1 MSAPIHRPKPGSVL
15 VAAAAW
21 GLLGGLLIVAWLSA
35 DPGRGGAD
43 EGSLDRITG
52 ALGDSAVAG
61 GSGSGVEILLL
72 LLGIA
77 LLLLG
82 AALLARARWVLWP
95 LALTGISG
103 VIVLALGGRWQT
115 LVAMPLVLLGT
126 IALMTSGSRRYL
138 GAP

>member
-1 MSAPIHRPKPGSVL
+1 MSAPIHRSRPGSVL
-15 VAAAAW
+15 VAAAVW
-21 GLLGGLLIVAWLSA
+21 VLLGGVLIAAWLSG
-35 DPGRGGAD
+35 DPGRVAAD
-43 EGSLDRITG
+43 QGSLDRITG

-61 GSGSGVEILLL
+61 SGDSGVEILLL

-82 AALLARARWVLWP
+82 AGLLARARWVLWP
-95 LALTGISG
+95 LALAGVAG

-126 IALMTSGSRRYL
+126 IALMTSGSRQYL
-138 GAP
+138 GP